1 MIPWIK
7 LWISLS
13 GLLWWTEKCLMFSG
27 PRLPNALVTSRLN
40 LTPDMCCVPSTWTC
54 SWADRPWVS
63 ARCLPRDQPWHEG
76 TESSCTWSLSLSLS
90 LTFSPWHSM
99 SLNVKVWWKLFTL
112 MWIWNILQCNY
123 RRQDVTS
130 LYAQY
135 QHWFV
140 WRWFEVHRI
149 MVAYWIFKD
158 RVTVQECVH
167 ANSAIPGLLGIF
179 FSLFKSRSE
188 STDAV
193 VYSTVIIA
201 TSEGDSGFIVILN
214 PTENDQISN

>member
-7 LWISLS
+7 LWISLFRFA
-13 GLLWWTEKCLMFSG
+13 LMNRKVLDVF
-27 PRLPNALVTSRLN
+27 
-40 LTPDMCCVPSTWTC
+40 
-54 SWADRPWVS
+54 
-63 ARCLPRDQPWHEG
+63 G
-76 TESSCTWSLSLSLS
+76 TEASKRFGDFTPKLDPRYVLCPIDMDVQLGWQAVGVCEMSSQRPTMTWRHGKLLHMISLSLSYILS
-90 LTFSPWHSM
+90 LALYVIKCESVM
-99 SLNVKVWWKLFTL
+99 EVMFTL

-179 FSLFKSRSE
+179 FSLFKSR
-188 STDAV
+188 
-193 VYSTVIIA
+193 
-201 TSEGDSGFIVILN
+201 
-214 PTENDQISN
+214 